1 MKNLFIVNL
10 NKDKSKYSSY
20 LSTTL
25 LNKIDLNLLAWKKSL
40 IYINKK
46 WEYSSVICNSCEYLY
61 KCPNCD
67 ISLTI
72 HRYPSS
78 LKCHYCSHTENIPK
92 NCKKCWKSDFT
103 YIWIWTEQIQDIFQK
118 IYSKAKIYR
127 MDTNTITS
135 VEEKKSA
142 LNNINNSDII
152 IWTKMITTW
161 FNFNDLGLIWII
173 LLEQELQIPEYNTEE
188 KVYQNIKQLIW
199 RWWRVNQETDIL
211 IQTLIPNNNIV
222 KQLTELNYKDFF
234 IETIKERKIFNY
246 PPFCELKTIKYK
258 DFSEDKAFIFME
270 KLEKKLINLDTNSN
284 FDIKLVPNSIKRNK
298 QYNFKIIIKWHKIN
312 DFLQSIKEDILKNK
326 DLSIY

>member
-1 MKNLFIVNL
+1 MKNLFIINL
-10 NKDKSKYSSY
+10 NKDKSKYSWF

-25 LNKIDLNLLAWKKSL
+25 LDKIELNISQWKKSL

-46 WEYSSVICNSCEYLY
+46 WEYSSVICNNCEYLY

-72 HRYPSS
+72 HRYPNE
-78 LKCHYCSHTENIPK
+78 LRCHYCSYNEDIPK
-92 NCKKCWKSDFT
+92 KCKKCWKDDFT
-103 YIWIWTEQIQDIFQK
+103 YIWIWTEQIQDIFLK
-118 IYSKAKIYR
+118 IFLWAKIYR

-135 VEEKKSA
+135 VSEKKLA
-142 LNNINNSDII
+142 LDNIKKSDII

-161 FNFNDLGLIWII
+161 FNFQNLWLIWVI

-246 PPFCELKTIKYK
+246 PPFCELKIIKYK
-258 DFSEDKAFIFME
+258 NFSEDKAYIFME
-270 KLEKKLINLDTNSN
+270 KFEKKLITLDFNSD

-298 QYNFKIIIKWHKIN
+298 QYNFKIIIKWHNIN
-312 DFLQSIKEDILKNK
+312 HFLQQIKWEILKNK